1 MLGRSHF
8 TGAAKTSQGLAPRR
22 RVSGKPDRLHPTSH
36 RSTNC
41 GNINGTNMDL
51 SNFNSA
57 CEQKLINSGELP
69 NLFFA
74 ELINSREKSNL
85 PAPENTASL
94 EEWREVVGYEG
105 DYEVGSHGRVR
116 SFVTAPH

>member
-1 MLGRSHF
+1 
-8 TGAAKTSQGLAPRR
+8 
-22 RVSGKPDRLHPTSH
+22 
-36 RSTNC
+36 
-41 GNINGTNMDL
+41 MDL
-51 SNFNSA
+51 SDLNSA
-57 CEQKLINSGELP
+57 RKLENSGELP

-105 DYEVGSHGRVR
+105 DYEVSSHGRVR
-116 SFVTAPH
+116 SFVRGAQGRILPPQAKGIGSPLCPVAT